1 MSSAPRELTSAP
13 SHRGSIR
20 PRGRLN
26 AISVCYQQIGSNGPF
41 AFIQML
47 VLVDDQI
54 RPNSLLKN
62 PRQNESSLIQFFNH
76 ESVEARMRG
85 AFTDQGAAV
94 FVHFA

>member
-26 AISVCYQQIGSNGPF
+26 AISVCYQQIGGNGPF
-41 AFIQML
+41 EFIQML

-54 RPNSLLKN
+54 RPNRLLKKLG
-62 PRQNESSLIQFFNH
+62 R
-76 ESVEARMRG
+76 
-85 AFTDQGAAV
+85 
-94 FVHFA
+94 